1 VETAVMVALVETAVM
16 VALVETAAMVAL
28 VETAVMV
35 EMSDKLYHNATIYSL
50 YKNIQSL
57 NFE

>member
-1 VETAVMVALVETAVM
+1 M

-28 VETAVMV
+28 VETAAMVALVETAAMV

-50 YKNIQSL
+50 YMNIQSL